1 MDMYEFGAMEA
12 ALSFDLEN
20 DPDLV
25 AIEANLD
32 TIDYALESA
41 RIEYNISGDSRYAA
55 VLEAAEEKQK
65 SGIKDWF
72 GTLTKKVSLFVKN
85 AIQSVR
91 AALSR
96 LANTIRLKKAKKM
109 QEKIGNVKAT
119 NPNIYDA
126 NISGSVWNSL
136 KTGLTKDPAAAIDS
150 TISSFIAALQKS
162 GSLDS
167 GFKTQAKNDIYSVG
181 RDGGGRTYAI
191 LATDVKPIL
200 DKAVKYLDSLGKSFP
215 KAKDRINKENASGT
229 DKGVI
234 RVATSSAYNVV
245 TAAVKEY
252 YTNAMKVAN
261 AVCKFDKKSTK
272 DAEKASKQAEKAA
285 EKAAKKE
292 NK

>member
-41 RIEYNISGDSRYAA
+41 RIEYNMSGDARYAA

-72 GTLTKKVSLFVKN
+72 GTLAKKVSLFVKN

-96 LANTIRLKKAKKM
+96 LANAIRLKKAKKM
-109 QEKIGNVKAT
+109 QDKIGNVKAT
-119 NPNIYDA
+119 NPNIADA
-126 NISGSVWNSL
+126 NFSTNVWNSL
-136 KTGLTKDPAAAIDS
+136 KAGMKSDISSAIDS
-150 TISSFIAALQKS
+150 TISSFIEALKRS
-162 GSLDS
+162 GSIDR
-167 GFKTQAKNDIYSVG
+167 GYKDQVKNEIYNTG
-181 RDGGGRTYAI
+181 RGETGKVAAI
-191 LATDVKPIL
+191 LVEDVKPIL
-200 DKAVKYLDSLGKSFP
+200 DKAVKYLDALGKSFP

-229 DKGVI
+229 DKGII

-261 AVCKFDKKSTK
+261 AVCKFDKKSSK
-272 DAEKASKQAEKAA
+272 EAEKTAKRV

>member
-72 GTLTKKVSLFVKN
+72 GTLAKKVSLFVKN

-96 LANTIRLKKAKKM
+96 LANAIRLKKASSMGKKL
-109 QEKIGNVKAT
+109 EDKYG
-119 NPNIYDA
+119 
-126 NISGSVWNSL
+126 
-136 KTGLTKDPAAAIDS
+136 KTGPVSAGKLKMDAATYSAMTKGLASDPSAAID
-150 TISSFIAALQKS
+150 TCITNFISQLKQNGSIDKDAKS
-162 GSLDS
+162 KAKADIFTVTPTAYNANVQLVDAKVVKNFLD
-167 GFKTQAKNDIYSVG
+167 N
-181 RDGGGRTYAI
+181 
-191 LATDVKPIL
+191 
-200 DKAVKYLDSLGKSFP
+200 AVKYLNALGKSFP
-215 KAKDRINKENASGT
+215 KAKDRINKENATGT

-252 YTNAMKVAN
+252 YTNAMKLAN
-261 AVCKFDKKSTK
+261 AACKGGK
-272 DAEKASKQAEKAA
+272 AVEKATKKA

>member
-72 GTLTKKVSLFVKN
+72 GTLAKKVSLFVKN

-96 LANTIRLKKAKKM
+96 LANSIRLKKAKKM
-109 QEKIGNVKAT
+109 QDKIGNVKAA
-119 NPNIYDA
+119 NPSIADA
-126 NISGSVWNSL
+126 NISTNVWNSL
-136 KTGLTKDPAAAIDS
+136 KAGMKSDISAAIDS
-150 TISSFIAALQKS
+150 TISSFIEALKRS
-162 GSLDS
+162 GSIDR
-167 GFKTQAKNDIYSVG
+167 GYKDQVKNEIYNTG
-181 RDGGGRTYAI
+181 RGEAGKVAAI
-191 LATDVKPIL
+191 LVEDVKPIL
-200 DKAVKYLDSLGKSFP
+200 DKAVKYLDALGKSFP

-229 DKGVI
+229 DKGII

-261 AVCKFDKKSTK
+261 AVCKFDKKSSK
-272 DAEKASKQAEKAA
+272 DAEKTAKRV